1 MSDKFKK
8 SLGLI
13 YVILLVIASAL
24 SGSYLILNYL
34 KDFLMTAE
42 LSNLQA
48 FSDIFNISCGVFI
61 WIFDIKMFQ
70 EIYDNIQ

>member
-1 MSDKFKK
+1 MSNKFKK

-24 SGSYLILNYL
+24 SGSYLILNHL

>member
-1 MSDKFKK
+1 MSNKCKK
-8 SLGLI
+8 SLGII
-13 YVILLVIASAL
+13 YFILLTLSAGL
-24 SGSYLILNYL
+24 AGSYLILCPL

-42 LSNLQA
+42 LSNLQT
-48 FSDIFNISCGVFI
+48 FEDIFNISCGVFI

>member
-1 MSDKFKK
+1 MSNKTKK
-8 SLGLI
+8 SLGVI
-13 YVILLVIASAL
+13 YFILLTLPAGLV
-24 SGSYLILNYL
+24 GSYLILNHL

-48 FSDIFNISCGVFI
+48 FLDIFIISCGVFI

-70 EIYDNIQ
+70 DVS

>member
-24 SGSYLILNYL
+24 SGSYLILNHL

-42 LSNLQA
+42 ISGLQT
-48 FSDIFNISCGVFI
+48 FEDIFNISCGVFI

-70 EIYDNIQ
+70 EVFDNIQ

>member
-8 SLGLI
+8 SLVLI

-24 SGSYLILNYL
+24 SGSYLILNHL

-61 WIFDIKMFQ
+61 WIFDIKMTIEVF
-70 EIYDNIQ
+70 DNIQ

>member
-1 MSDKFKK
+1 MNNKFKK

-13 YVILLVIASAL
+13 YLILLTLSAGL
-24 SGSYLILNYL
+24 AGSYLILCPL

-42 LSNLQA
+42 ISNLQM

-70 EIYDNIQ
+70 EVFDNIQ

>member
-8 SLGLI
+8 SLVLI

-24 SGSYLILNYL
+24 SGSYLILNHL

-48 FSDIFNISCGVFI
+48 FEDIFNISCGVFI
-61 WIFDIKMFQ
+61 WIFDIKMTIEVF
-70 EIYDNIQ
+70 DNIQ

>member
-1 MSDKFKK
+1 MNNKFKK

-42 LSNLQA
+42 LSNLQT